1 MIWRLR
7 FNNNLLWIDK
17 NGEETLHKEKKR
29 FRFRTFSF
37 WNDDYFLKANAKPLA
52 QAIVSFLH

>member
-17 NGEETLHKEKKR
+17 NGEETLHKEKKKVSLS
-29 FRFRTFSF
+29 FSF